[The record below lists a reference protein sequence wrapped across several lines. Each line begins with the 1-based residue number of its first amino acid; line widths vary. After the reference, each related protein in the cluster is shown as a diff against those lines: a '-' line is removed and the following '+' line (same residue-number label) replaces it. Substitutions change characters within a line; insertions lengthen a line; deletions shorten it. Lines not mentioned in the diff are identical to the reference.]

1 MLVGTTP
8 FIIRPPSPTSLQETA
23 AAMQTENRLLEDLAR
38 VASSALGVAANMR
51 SEVEARLRDQ
61 FERILKQMDLVP
73 RDEFEAIKAV
83 AIKARE
89 EQEILAER
97 LAALEAQLAAGRP
110 AKKPA
115 AKKRAPRAEKS
126 SD

>member
-1 MLVGTTP
+1 
-8 FIIRPPSPTSLQETA
+8 
-23 AAMQTENRLLEDLAR
+23 MQTENRLLEDLAR

-115 AKKRAPRAEKS
+115 AKKRAPRADKS

>member
-1 MLVGTTP
+1 
-8 FIIRPPSPTSLQETA
+8 
-23 AAMQTENRLLEDLAR
+23 MQTENRLLEDLAR

-83 AIKARE
+83 AIKARQ

-97 LAALEAQLAAGRP
+97 LDALEAQLATRRP

-115 AKKRAPRAEKS
+115 AKKRASRAEKT

>member
-1 MLVGTTP
+1 
-8 FIIRPPSPTSLQETA
+8 
-23 AAMQTENRLLEDLAR
+23 MQTENRLLEDLAR

-83 AIKARE
+83 AIKARQ

-97 LAALEAQLAAGRP
+97 LDALEAQLAVQRP

-115 AKKRAPRAEKS
+115 AKKRASRAEKT